1 VENADGCCVH
11 TPLLFSFNGVM
22 EHDQMTGNDEHSEL
36 LRLLTSPFVP
46 LRLFPPTV
54 NVDGLT
60 NRTASRYTNQK
71 PWADF
76 NENSLGVSRAEFTCG
91 ETNP

>member
-1 VENADGCCVH
+1 M
-11 TPLLFSFNGVM
+11 M
-22 EHDQMTGNDEHSEL
+22 EHEQMSENEHSGP

-46 LRLFPPTV
+46 VRLFPPTV
-54 NVDGLT
+54 NVDGIT
-60 NRTASRYTNQK
+60 NRIASRYTNQK